1 MKISLESKRV
11 VVTGGSSGLGAAIA
25 VAAAAAG
32 AKVAINYSRNAEHA
46 KSVVAQIEAANG
58 EAFAMKADVSKP
70 KAVAKFF
77 AAVDKRWGG
86 IDAVINNAGMDGE
99 YALSWKADFADW
111 MKVIEVNLAGT
122 YLCSVEA
129 LKRMIP
135 KKHGVI
141 LNMSSVHEV
150 IPWSGYSA
158 YCASKAGVS
167 MLTKTLAQE
176 AAPFGIRVLAMAPGA
191 IRTPI
196 NKNVWSNP
204 QALQDLKSKIP
215 LGRIGEPSEIA
226 NLAVVLISEVASYAT
241 GCSLFVDGGMTNYP
255 DFSQGG

>member
-1 MKISLESKRV
+1 MKISLASKRV
-11 VVTGGSSGLGAAIA
+11 VVTGGSSGLGAAMA

-32 AKVAINYSRNAEHA
+32 AKVALNYSRSAAHA
-46 KSVVAQIEAANG
+46 KSVVAQIEAAGG
-58 EAFAMKADVSKP
+58 EAFAMKADVSNP

-86 IDAVINNAGMDGE
+86 IDAAINNAGMDGE
-99 YALSWKADFADW
+99 RALSWKVDFADW

-122 YLCSVEA
+122 FLCSAEA
-129 LKRMIP
+129 LKRMVP
-135 KKHGVI
+135 RKHGVI
-141 LNMSSVHEV
+141 LNVSSVHEV

-176 AAPFGIRVLAMAPGA
+176 AAPFGIRVLAIAPGA

-196 NKNVWSNP
+196 NKNVWSDP
-204 QALQDLKSKIP
+204 EALEELKLKIP
-215 LGRIGEPSEIA
+215 LGRMGEPSEIA
-226 NLAVVLISEVASYAT
+226 NMAVALISEVASYVS

-255 DFSQGG
+255 EFARGG